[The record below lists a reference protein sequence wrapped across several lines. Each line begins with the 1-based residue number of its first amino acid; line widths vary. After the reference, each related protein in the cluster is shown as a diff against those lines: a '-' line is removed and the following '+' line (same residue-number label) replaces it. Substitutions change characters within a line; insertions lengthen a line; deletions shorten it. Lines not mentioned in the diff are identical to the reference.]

1 MYQDYSTYFLSTW
14 CIKIIWHTFSVVY
27 QDAAQL
33 PWVASRFL
41 LPNCT
46 YVVSNELPSF
56 TTSTP
61 YHTKSNYTIHIVT
74 NEHPSFLHCSYLRS
88 PRWHWANQSDGG
100 IGVGSIHCI
109 WHPHDTHH
117 LLFPRY
123 KHNPLSLQA
132 QPQPEYKVSHRVILD
147 LQILSIFMNIMTVFL
162 QLWIPHTINLIRR
175 LIPLYDVC
183 VGLKCERQNKI
194 YKLQLYTFLS
204 EYNSASCD
212 FCHQGL
218 VERSQRGEGRS
229 MVWKMGTATYIVQLQ
244 EDRVAKCQGS
254 RGYIRVKS
262 G

>member
-1 MYQDYSTYFLSTW
+1 MLLNSHGWLHASSCQ
-14 CIKIIWHTFSVVY
+14 IAHTSS
-27 QDAAQL
+27 QM
-33 PWVASRFL
+33 S
-41 LPNCT
+41 C
-46 YVVSNELPSF
+46 LPSLHLHH
-56 TTSTP
+56 TIPYYTKP

-132 QPQPEYKVSHRVILD
+132 QPQPQYKVSHRVILD
-147 LQILSIFMNIMTVFL
+147 LQIFSIFMNIMTVFL

-229 MVWKMGTATYIVQLQ
+229 MVWKMGMATYIVQLQ

>member
-1 MYQDYSTYFLSTW
+1 MLSLWCCVHDWYWWKGKFNCVKQWKCVSTELYLIQLANIGRHTFSVYQDYLTYFLSTW
-14 CIKIIWHTFSVVY
+14 WIKIIWHTFSVVY

-56 TTSTP
+56 TTSTPYHTIPYHTIPYLTKP

-117 LLFPRY
+117 LLPQIQTQPLVFIGTTSTSIQGVTQSNSWSPNFLNIHEY
-123 KHNPLSLQA
+123 HDSFFAAMNSTHN
-132 QPQPEYKVSHRVILD
+132 
-147 LQILSIFMNIMTVFL
+147 
-162 QLWIPHTINLIRR
+162 
-175 LIPLYDVC
+175 
-183 VGLKCERQNKI
+183 
-194 YKLQLYTFLS
+194 
-204 EYNSASCD
+204 
-212 FCHQGL
+212 
-218 VERSQRGEGRS
+218 
-229 MVWKMGTATYIVQLQ
+229 
-244 EDRVAKCQGS
+244 
-254 RGYIRVKS
+254 
-262 G
+262 

>member
-1 MYQDYSTYFLSTW
+1 MLLNSHGWLHASSCQ
-14 CIKIIWHTFSVVY
+14 IAHTSS
-27 QDAAQL
+27 QM
-33 PWVASRFL
+33 S
-41 LPNCT
+41 C
-46 YVVSNELPSF
+46 LPSLHLHHTIPYL
-56 TTSTP
+56 TTP
-61 YHTKSNYTIHIVT
+61 NHTKSNYTIHIVT

-88 PRWHWANQSDGG
+88 PRWQWANQSDGG

-132 QPQPEYKVSHRVILD
+132 QPQPQYKVSHRVMLD

-204 EYNSASCD
+204 
-212 FCHQGL
+212 
-218 VERSQRGEGRS
+218 
-229 MVWKMGTATYIVQLQ
+229 I
-244 EDRVAKCQGS
+244 
-254 RGYIRVKS
+254 
-262 G
+262 